1 MKQLIKHI
9 SIAGF
14 VTIISFQYSIC
25 QNIPSVIKTQALEM
39 ARAMAK
45 KDFEK
50 AATFLYPTLTAEA
63 KKQMQAP
70 GMMDSLSKKMEQFKP
85 EIKRITIGNPG
96 EVVTHNKVMQ
106 ALLPQEMEI
115 KTTLMSIAFETTL
128 VALSDDKGKKWY
140 FVDANMYRED
150 GIKKKL
156 PELSP
161 KLIIPAMKPPKFIPN
176 TQKQ

>member
-1 MKQLIKHI
+1 MKQLIKNI
-9 SIAGF
+9 LTAVVLTVLGF
-14 VTIISFQYSIC
+14 QFAFC
-25 QNIPSVIKTQALEM
+25 QNMPSVIKAQALEM

-50 AATFLYPTLTAEA
+50 VASFMYPTLGKEA

-70 GMMDSLSKKMEQFKP
+70 GMMDSLTKKMEQFKP
-85 EIKRITIGNPG
+85 EVKRITIGNPG

-140 FVDANMYRED
+140 FVDANMYREEA
-150 GIKKKL
+150 IKKKL

-161 KLIIPAMKPPKFIPN
+161 QLILPAMKPPKFIPN
-176 TQKQ
+176 KKE

>member
-1 MKQLIKHI
+1 MKYSNKYLF
-9 SIAGF
+9 IALAS
-14 VTIISFQYSIC
+14 ISFCHS
-25 QNIPSVIKTQALEM
+25 PSFSQDMPTVIKTQALEM

-50 AATFLYPTLTAEA
+50 VATFLYPTLTTEA

-70 GMMDSLSKKMEQFKP
+70 GMMDSLTKKMEQFKP

-106 ALLPQEMEI
+106 ALLPQELEI

-140 FVDANMYRED
+140 FVDANMYREES
-150 GIKKKL
+150 IKNKL

-161 KLIIPAMKPPKFIPN
+161 KLVLPAMKPPKFISN
-176 TQKQ
+176 KQK

>member
-1 MKQLIKHI
+1 MKHLIKSI
-9 SIAGF
+9 SIAAF
-14 VTIISFQYSIC
+14 VIPVGFQYAVC

-39 ARAMAK
+39 ARAIAK

-50 AATFLYPTLTAEA
+50 AATFLYPTLTTEA
-63 KKQMQAP
+63 KKQMQTP

-85 EIKRITIGNPG
+85 EVKRITIGNPG
-96 EVVTHNKVMQ
+96 EVVTHNNVMQ
-106 ALLPQEMEI
+106 ALLSQEMEI

-140 FVDANMYRED
+140 FVDANMYRE
-150 GIKKKL
+150 GAIKKKL

-161 KLIIPAMKPPKFIPN
+161 KLVIPAMKPPKFIPH
-176 TQKQ
+176 KQER